1 MHHTRVKD
9 LHLLLFF
16 LRVHFTARVLFLNL
30 GWNQRSCY
38 LPSDQ
43 ERTHSPCMVIGA
55 LFLIYICITRK
66 HEITVSAKTD
76 RKMDFRCE
84 QWKWDWHS
92 S

>member
-84 QWKWDWHS
+84 VWHWDWHS
-92 S
+92 L